1 MSYLTGFYENFVDEK
16 GRVIMP
22 KKLKEQMGSELV
34 FTRGLDDCVY
44 VLTRE
49 AWAALEEKLAK
60 LPISKG
66 RGVSHFFNT
75 YKSDV
80 TADKQVHYIIANLQ
94 HTFIQPCFYIEYAG
108 EIVCI
113 CLNLVVNNTPC
124 ASDCGKVH
132 ITYCHVGL
140 AVECQFVAC

>member
-1 MSYLTGFYENFVDEK
+1 MAYLTGYYENFVDEK

-34 FTRGLDDCVY
+34 FTRGLDECVY

-49 AWAALEEKLAK
+49 AWMAWQDKLSK

-75 YKSDV
+75 YKSEV
-80 TADKQVHYIIANLQ
+80 TADKQGRIQLPIALRR
-94 HTFIQPCFYIEYAG
+94 IAEIEGNAVIVG
-108 EIVCI
+108 NGNRVEIWNPDRFAAMEQALDTESI
-113 CLNLVVNNTPC
+113 
-124 ASDCGKVH
+124 
-132 ITYCHVGL
+132 
-140 AVECQFVAC
+140 VAAMDELDF

>member
-16 GRVIMP
+16 GRDIMP
-22 KKLKEQMGSELV
+22 KKLKEQMGCELV

-80 TADKQVHYIIANLQ
+80 TADKQGRIQLPIALRR
-94 HTFIQPCFYIEYAG
+94 IAEIEGNAVIVG
-108 EIVCI
+108 NGNRVEIWNPDRFAAMEQALDTDSI
-113 CLNLVVNNTPC
+113 
-124 ASDCGKVH
+124 
-132 ITYCHVGL
+132 
-140 AVECQFVAC
+140 VAAMDELDF

>member
-1 MSYLTGFYENFVDEK
+1 MSYLTGYYENFVDEK

-34 FTRGLDDCVY
+34 FTRGLDECVY

-49 AWAALEEKLAK
+49 AWSALQEKLAK

-66 RGVSHFFNT
+66 RSVSHFFNT

-80 TADKQVHYIIANLQ
+80 TADKQGRIQLPIALRR
-94 HTFIQPCFYIEYAG
+94 IAGIEGNAVVVG
-108 EIVCI
+108 NGNRVEIWNPERFAAMEQALDTESI
-113 CLNLVVNNTPC
+113 
-124 ASDCGKVH
+124 
-132 ITYCHVGL
+132 
-140 AVECQFVAC
+140 VAAMDELDF